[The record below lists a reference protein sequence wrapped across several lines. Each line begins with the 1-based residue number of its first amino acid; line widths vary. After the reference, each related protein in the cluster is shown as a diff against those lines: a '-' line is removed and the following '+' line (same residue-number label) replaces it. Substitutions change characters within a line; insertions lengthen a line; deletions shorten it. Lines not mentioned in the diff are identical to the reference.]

1 YDVIDSDFMTALA
14 TTGTATIA
22 PAGTGAGSLAVL
34 IEAVPSAPTTS
45 LLWDGQYQDP
55 TTGLYDMRARW
66 YDPATG
72 QFLSV
77 DPALAET
84 DQPYAYAGDDPV
96 NEGDPSGKDPCLQQF
111 SLTGALLTIGTH
123 TPDAL
128 PPPGPI
134 QIPPLSSWP
143 AVASF
148 CGDWACLVYQE
159 NLSTRSVQWG
169 FVMYIPLSGFGEWD
183 IYVLLNGAVFNQK
196 HQWYTPH
203 GSLPGKVLKP
213 GDEISII
220 GEEYV
225 GVGVAQVMPNLFT
238 VR

>member
-1 YDVIDSDFMTALA
+1 MEPV
-14 TTGTATIA
+14 G
-22 PAGTGAGSLAVL
+22 
-34 IEAVPSAPTTS
+34 EAVAATRRSENALTRLPSRRPPGHPPS
-45 LLWDGQYQDP
+45 
-55 TTGLYDMRARW
+55 RHVSARQRGFC
-66 YDPATG
+66 PHHQLRHASEI
-72 QFLSV
+72 SV
-77 DPALAET
+77 
-84 DQPYAYAGDDPV
+84 AGDDPV

>member
-1 YDVIDSDFMTALA
+1 MSAAA
-14 TTGTATIA
+14 TSTSGCSKHAFA
-22 PAGTGAGSLAVL
+22 
-34 IEAVPSAPTTS
+34 PSAFAHHSRGHFPHDFTTNNRGFC
-45 LLWDGQYQDP
+45 LHRLRHALR
-55 TTGLYDMRARW
+55 T
-66 YDPATG
+66 
-72 QFLSV
+72 SV
-77 DPALAET
+77 
-84 DQPYAYAGDDPV
+84 AGDDPV